1 MKNPN
6 PENQWN
12 SQCKRI
18 ENIQH
23 IFSTNKSIWVK
34 LKERRLRYNLACEKY
49 LNDQVQGR
57 VPVWG

>member
-49 LNDQVQGR
+49 LNDQV
-57 VPVWG
+57 